1 MSEKYYKLIFENP
14 NPLKLSDIAFLKKI
28 ISQIRYEYNHLKDKT
43 KKFKLGKMIDIL
55 AEAEDED
62 FNKIVLEIEQL
73 KKITKPNK
81 AYNYGKYNDEDVE
94 VPVLNDE
101 EKKQALEEIKK
112 NKSLLE
118 SMIRMKT
125 AHKSKNFNFIDFYNK
140 IMQQQQQLV
149 NQIQSEQ
156 DEKNKKAL
164 KNKLKQL
171 QYPILNLEDF
181 NKYEYLFNKLSIDD
195 LKKLLSDRINGT
207 EAQMEKLRDLQGNS
221 EKKKIKLLKE
231 QLLKAPNELEKM
243 KLQRQIDKLKD
254 IKHQKKL
261 ITTFNKSV
269 NNTGQKLNLDNS
281 PLVDNTMANSYV
293 PKKFIPLFVKNEDG
307 NGYHRITAAEIKK
320 LQNDPSGDYYTG
332 EGINRKNRA
341 ELYKYIGKDKGKME
355 ELSGGSILGI
365 ATTLIPAGLNIAK
378 YFIDKYTSKGTR
390 GGNVS
395 GEGVKHEDL
404 KGGSNTY
411 NAFNQNG
418 FNIGKYTPFTG
429 GAVYNGFNQT
439 QFKMS
444 KDGFFEP
451 I

>member
-14 NPLKLSDIAFLKKI
+14 LNPNIIKTLKDKI
-28 ISQIRYEYNHLKDKT
+28 KQVRYEYNNQEDRLKRYKLGRAIDVLDTYKADKT
-43 KKFKLGKMIDIL
+43 IRRHLNGLKNI
-55 AEAEDED
+55 
-62 FNKIVLEIEQL
+62 
-73 KKITKPNK
+73 KKIDEEYDLN
-81 AYNYGKYNDEDVE
+81 NYNDDYIEE
-94 VPVLNDE
+94 YGLNEE
-101 EKKQALEEIKK
+101 EKKQALQEIKK
-112 NKSLLE
+112 NKTLLE
-118 SMIRMKT
+118 TMIRMKT
-125 AHKSKNFNFIDFYNK
+125 AHKPENFIFDEFYKNIQK
-140 IMQQQQQLV
+140 
-149 NQIQSEQ
+149 NQG
-156 DEKNKKAL
+156 
-164 KNKLKQL
+164 
-171 QYPILNLEDF
+171 QYPNYPQLKEEDF
-181 NKYEYLFNKLSIDD
+181 DKYEYLFNKLSVSD
-195 LKKLLSDRINGT
+195 LKDLLSDRLHGT
-207 EAQMEKLRDLQGNS
+207 EAQMEKLRDLQGNT

-269 NNTGQKLNLDNS
+269 NETGEKLNLDNT
-281 PLVDNTMANSYV
+281 PLVNNTMTSSYV

-320 LQNDPSGDYYTG
+320 LKNDPSGDYYTG

-378 YFIDKYTSKGTR
+378 YFLDKYTSQGQMKTSR
-390 GGNVS
+390 GGRGRGNVS

-418 FNIGKYTPFTG
+418 FNIGKNTPFTG